1 MPRENGIKLFVEY
14 GLVNVGFEEEE
25 DEGPAA
31 AIWVLGEPAGGRTGK
46 GTQRVEAGCTEDEVE
61 EEEQLLVIILVV
73 LVAELEE
80 EVEVEEE
87 INMEGF
93 VDKGLETVNWTT
105 GDVADV
111 VEADEFELLVLKL
124 VGAVTVRVTVLEGVD
139 TVILLLILVLFWVL
153 IAKLVF
159 VGCDWFSAVTVV
171 VVVVVNVFA
180 ELVDWEGLF
189 Y

>member
-1 MPRENGIKLFVEY
+1 
-14 GLVNVGFEEEE
+14 
-25 DEGPAA
+25 
-31 AIWVLGEPAGGRTGK
+31 VLGEPAGGRTGK
-46 GTQRVEAGCTEDEVE
+46 GTQRVEAGCTEEEEVE

-139 TVILLLILVLFWVL
+139 TVILLLILVLF
-153 IAKLVF
+153 
-159 VGCDWFSAVTVV
+159 
-171 VVVVVNVFA
+171 
-180 ELVDWEGLF
+180 
-189 Y
+189 